1 MLEIVRLGPKPTTSV
16 MVGLAIGIMAADG
29 SAASSNI
36 PGQRAEPPAA
46 DRAVSHRGPTFSYF
60 EVRNTSKELPQ
71 VFVEP
76 FREMLA
82 LKSLKDGWDGEQSKQ
97 ISNGSVDD
105 ALAFLALLPPD
116 VPPPEASA
124 ASDGTVD
131 WYWRKDG
138 KAATVTFYSGRK
150 AAYFALT
157 DHGSVKDA
165 FTLSDSIPTQFI
177 ESLRQL

>member
-1 MLEIVRLGPKPTTSV
+1 MLEIVKLGPKPTTPV
-16 MVGLAIGIMAADG
+16 MVGLAFGIMAADG

-36 PGQRAEPPAA
+36 PIQRAERPAV
-46 DRAVSHRGPTFSYF
+46 DRAAPHRNPTFSYF
-60 EVRNTSKELPQ
+60 EFHNKELPQ
-71 VFVEP
+71 AFVEP
-76 FREMLA
+76 YREMLA
-82 LKSLKDGWDGEQSKQ
+82 LKSLKDGWDGEQSRQ

-105 ALAFLALLPPD
+105 ALAFLALLPSD
-116 VPPPEASA
+116 VPAPEASA

-131 WYWRKDG
+131 WYWRKDE

-157 DHGSVKDA
+157 DNGSAKDA
-165 FTLSDSIPTQFI
+165 FTLSDKIPAQFI